1 MKFANINLD
10 KIKRKQT
17 TEQMMTTK
25 KSKIITRKKDSTE
38 NYDILQDLQ
47 PLFPAESNETETT
60 ISMSAL
66 IDKIGSKFK
75 FKFVNNNASTK
86 TSDNKA
92 PTQKQPNVGKKIST
106 KKKAKTQHHTTSLG
120 READDSITEPR
131 ICNIKATRQHILDIR
146 KEMPIKDFEEYV
158 TNVSCQKYESVPKA
172 IFIGKTRYNDNKNMR
187 KWCWIRDRRSLFRS
201 KSKPKGTAKRI
212 SRVISSEFE
221 VFYRGEHG
229 IYKQNMRSKR
239 CAGSRDSLNELR
251 NLPRFYDSEN
261 EIYALAGDKVNIS
274 CFDDSKQTINDRPPV
289 KYAWKAERDC
299 MLDYNNVVVDG
310 DVINIVGVQAKNNGY
325 YICKSSGIMKRD
337 VKLAVLTLP
346 NLVLLSTLLYRK
358 ETECTHDDLKRL
370 ELLGPE
376 ISKEVFQR
384 QSYVKID
391 SPVCL
396 EDKTDGKIKIRA
408 LASVDCRRPA
418 VDCSVSC
425 RRDLQTVFASMC
437 AENVPALATIGVM
450 LLRDGVNYTWRPS
463 KYHKRSVITRS
474 LRGRIVRH
482 NVYFTIK

>member
-325 YICKSSGIMKRD
+325 YICK
-337 VKLAVLTLP
+337 
-346 NLVLLSTLLYRK
+346 
-358 ETECTHDDLKRL
+358 DLKRL